1 MLVRVLEVVA
11 CLCLVGCS
19 DKDQASSASN
29 RDLVGASFDS
39 AVASVVDTPS
49 AFPVGREWREQL
61 GASAVYELDALRYN
75 EYQRRVASCM
85 EQRGFDYLPATF
97 REASV
102 IFNRLINPLNAQ
114 AAARYGYH
122 RPDAASAEVRQ
133 QDSSAAF
140 DLALN
145 GPEDDDAKG
154 CAAPAFGLV
163 QSEVSAAF
171 TAVQA
176 MFDSLD
182 EATDGYFES
191 AGGMDRLALW
201 STCMNDRGFGFRTQ
215 HDGIDR
221 YTDTPAI
228 TDDELRARS
237 SDLDCDRQTQLTASR
252 SRWERAAFGVW
263 IAQNGP
269 GWDEVLIEVDGAARA
284 VRALVDEQL
293 G

>member
-1 MLVRVLEVVA
+1 MLVRVLAVA
-11 CLCLVGCS
+11 CLVLVGCS
-19 DKDQASSASN
+19 DEDQASSASI
-29 RDLVGASFDS
+29 RDPVDAPLDS
-39 AVASVVDTPS
+39 AAASVVDAPS
-49 AFPVGREWREQL
+49 EFPVGREWREQL

-85 EQRGFDYLPATF
+85 EQRGFEYLPASF

-102 IFNRLINPLNAQ
+102 TFNRLINPLNAEVVAQ
-114 AAARYGYH
+114 YGYH
-122 RPDAASAEVRQ
+122 RPDVATAEVGQ
-133 QDSSAAF
+133 QDSSPAF

-145 GPEDDDAKG
+145 GPEDDDAQG

-163 QSEVSAAF
+163 QSKVSAVFA
-171 TAVQA
+171 AAQA

-191 AGGMDRLALW
+191 ADGMDRLAQW

-221 YTDTPAI
+221 YADTPVI
-228 TDDELRARS
+228 SDDELRARS

-252 SRWERAAFGVW
+252 SRWERAAFEVW
-263 IAQNGP
+263 LAQNGP
-269 GWDEVLIEVDGAARA
+269 GWDEVLIEVDGAVSA
-284 VRALVDEQL
+284 VQALVDEQL
-293 G
+293 D